1 MTKLTLT
8 NGVST
13 PFADFPVQ
21 FTISNSPL
29 AAVGSHILYWLWFQ
43 RKIKVIFCTFVFG
56 DGNLWRKLFGKSIYG
71 WTYYFTYFASWQSCA
86 TQTWMKG
93 SNTKR
98 LFMWTFFYFLTWVSH
113 SHSPILQGSGSS
125 AVGWSVQAHSERG
138 VWKGRLSIILF
149 TPLLSPEICSKR
161 NCAVYSIVHC
171 TTIMFCIVTSVEFSR
186 TNQWTSVR
194 VGRTTLPTEF

>member
-1 MTKLTLT
+1 MAIFEENSLANLSMDGLTTSLT
-8 NGVST
+8 S
-13 PFADFPVQ
+13 
-21 FTISNSPL
+21 L
-29 AAVGSHILYWLWFQ
+29 HGSHALP
-43 RKIKVIFCTFVFG
+43 KPE
-56 DGNLWRKLFGKSIYG
+56 WRVAI
-71 WTYYFTYFASWQSCA
+71 Q
-86 TQTWMKG
+86 KG
-93 SNTKR
+93 C
-98 LFMWTFFYFLTWVSH
+98 LCELFYFLTWVSH

-186 TNQWTSVR
+186 TNQWTSVL